1 MGQPRWCGVQYGFRE
16 IDMLNFGE
24 IKKSAIAALAAILVS
39 ATMVSAAIGPVQ
51 IAAAQSVAAQA

>member
-1 MGQPRWCGVQYGFRE
+1 
-16 IDMLNFGE
+16 MLKFGE

-51 IAAAQSVAAQA
+51 IAAAPSVAAQA